1 MSILSDS
8 IEQFIKSLMS
18 EEDKRVELQR
28 NELAQYFGCA
38 PSQINYVIKTR
49 FNLDKGYYTESQ
61 RGGGGYIRI
70 IRVEASP
77 DDYLMNLANERIG
90 NCISERDAL
99 SIIEHMY
106 ELKIVTRREVQ
117 IIASAIRS
125 NVLMAPVQLK
135 DVIRAGILKSMVV
148 ALITYNENGV

>member
-8 IEQFIKSLMS
+8 IEQFIKSMMS
-18 EEDKRVELQR
+18 EGDKRIELQR

-61 RGGGGYIRI
+61 RGGGGFIRI

-99 SIIEHMY
+99 AIIEHMY
-106 ELKIVTRREVQ
+106 ELKTITRREAR
-117 IIASAIRS
+117 IMASSIRS
-125 NVLMAPVQLK
+125 KILMAPVQLK
-135 DVIRAGILKSMVV
+135 DVLRAGILRSMVV
-148 ALITYNENGV
+148 AIITHNENGV

>member
-18 EEDKRVELQR
+18 EDEKRVELQR
-28 NELAQYFGCA
+28 NELAQHFGCA

-49 FNLDKGYYTESQ
+49 FSLDKGYHTESQ

-70 IRVEASP
+70 IRVETSP
-77 DDYLMNLANERIG
+77 DDYLMHLVNERIG
-90 NCISERDAL
+90 NSLSERDAL
-99 SIIEHMY
+99 AIIQHMY
-106 ELKIVTRREVQ
+106 ELKSVTRREAQ
-117 IIASAIRS
+117 IIAAAIRS
-125 NVLMAPVQLK
+125 NVIMAPVQLK
-135 DVIRAGILKSMVV
+135 DIIRAGVLKSMVV